1 MLTSKER
8 ADLRAQANAIDTTL
22 IVGKDGVTE
31 NVVAEAERLLTARE
45 LVKGKVLETALMSAR
60 EVSDE
65 ICEATGADGVSCVG
79 SKFVI
84 YRFSEK
90 CQEERNQTGR
100 AKRREVKVNPV
111 RKGAQAAVR
120 QPERSAS
127 SAMNISA
134 SRPSTAPLSAAG
146 KRSSES
152 RNNRT
157 CGRAHS

>member
-8 ADLRAQANAIDTTL
+8 ADLRAQANTIDTTL

-31 NVVAEAERLLTARE
+31 NVIAEAERLLTARE
-45 LVKGKVLETALMSAR
+45 LVKGKVLEMALMSAR

-79 SKFVI
+79 YKFVI

-100 AKRREVKVNPV
+100 AKRKEVKVNPV
-111 RKGAQAAVR
+111 RKGAQARRQAAKKVR
-120 QPERSAS
+120 EQRNEYFRQQAIEKSIEKAREKKLREQER
-127 SAMNISA
+127 
-134 SRPSTAPLSAAG
+134 
-146 KRSSES
+146 
-152 RNNRT
+152 
-157 CGRAHS
+157 

>member
-8 ADLRAQANAIDTTL
+8 ADLRAKANVIDTTL

-31 NVVAEAERLLTARE
+31 NVIAEAENLLTARE

-100 AKRREVKVNPV
+100 AKRKEVKVNPV
-111 RKGAQAAVR
+111 RKGAQARRQAARKVR
-120 QPERSAS
+120 EQ
-127 SAMNISA
+127 
-134 SRPSTAPLSAAG
+134 
-146 KRSSES
+146 
-152 RNNRT
+152 RNEYFRQQAIEKSIEKA
-157 CGRAHS
+157 REKKLREQD